1 MAGISVPYRAA
12 RSAWTDFRCTA
23 AACCVSRPAGL
34 RAACSRL
41 FGLIT
46 VCRLFSLIVGGLF
59 SGGGY
64 LPADEPTAA
73 RQVYSEPL
81 LNADQ
86 LSHWSL
92 QPLRQT
98 SPPQVQRDELIRTPL
113 DRFVQ
118 ARLEQR
124 GLSLQPP
131 ASPRELTRRASL
143 VLTGLLPERTWES
156 GAFAQDGFQ
165 ELVRQLLS
173 QTAYG
178 ERWAQH
184 WLDLARFAETD
195 GYEHDKVREDAWKYR
210 DWVITALNDDLPYDR
225 FIRLQ
230 IAGDLLSDNPADAI
244 ATHFCLAGPDMPDI
258 NLQDERR
265 HTLLNEM
272 TSTVGEVVLGLQ
284 LACAQCHDHKYDP
297 ISTADFYRLRGV
309 FEPAVVV
316 KKNVSVSMLDRDQN
330 GDKLNRIMLRGDFRS
345 PGPALHPAPP
355 RCVQWDE
362 SAASVQTDF
371 DRRTL
376 ASWLTSADNPLTARV
391 IVNRVWQQ
399 HFGRGICEAASDFGV
414 MGVDPTH
421 PELLD
426 WLAGWFIENGWSLKK
441 LHAMLLDSAVWQQR
455 SHLADEASSDEQA
468 LWERALQQDPD
479 VRWLSRFPRQ
489 RMEGE
494 VVRDVLLQISG
505 QLNRQ
510 AGGPGVRPPLPAEI
524 RATLLRNQWDVT
536 EETSQHVRRSIYVF
550 ARRNLRYPIFEAFD
564 RPAANLSCSRRS
576 VSTTAPQ
583 SLYLLNSDFSGQ
595 ISRQLAEQVR
605 GRDGASDQVREA
617 FLTILQREPLPQ
629 EQVDAVTFLQQSGDG
644 GLASLCLVLINTSEF
659 IYVD

>member
-1 MAGISVPYRAA
+1 MKMMARQN
-12 RSAWTDFRCTA
+12 RSGSLHRTGQYPLETADNGGRSDSSSPLQFRFRICCLVAWMIGG
-23 AACCVSRPAGL
+23 P
-34 RAACSRL
+34 
-41 FGLIT
+41 
-46 VCRLFSLIVGGLF
+46 VCEQAQVA
-59 SGGGY
+59 
-64 LPADEPTAA
+64 ADEPVHSEST
-73 RQVYSEPL
+73 YSEPIL
-81 LNADQ
+81 DADQ

-92 QPLRQT
+92 QPLRI
-98 SPPQVQRDELIRTPL
+98 SVPPQVQREDLLRTPV

-131 ASPRELTRRASL
+131 ASSRELTRRASL

-156 GAFAQDGFQ
+156 AAFSQQGFQ
-165 ELVRQLLS
+165 EFVRQLLE
-173 QTAYG
+173 QNAYG

-195 GYEHDKVREDAWKYR
+195 GYEHDKVRADAWKYR
-210 DWVITALNDDLPYDR
+210 DWVIRELNKDLPYDR
-225 FIRLQ
+225 FIRMQ
-230 IAGDLLSDNPADAI
+230 IAGDLLSDDPADAI

-272 TSTVGEVVLGLQ
+272 TATVGEVVLGLQ
-284 LACAQCHDHKYDP
+284 FACAQCHDHKYDP

-316 KKNVSVSMLDRDQN
+316 QKNVSVSVLDRSQN
-330 GDKLNRIMLRGDFRS
+330 GEVLNRVMLRGDFRR
-345 PGPALHPAPP
+345 PGPLLQPAPP
-355 RCVQWDE
+355 RCVQWE
-362 SAASVQTDF
+362 PSALGSRNRF
-371 DRRTL
+371 DRQAL
-376 ASWLTSADNPLTARV
+376 AEWLTSAGNPLTARV

-399 HFGRGICEAASDFGV
+399 HFGRGICDAASDLGV

-426 WLAGWFIENGWSLKK
+426 WLANWFMQNGWSLKK
-441 LHAMLLDSAVWQQR
+441 LHALLLDSAVWQQR
-455 SHLADEASSDEQA
+455 SHLDVAATAEEQA
-468 LWERALQQDPD
+468 AWAGSLQEDPAG
-479 VRWLSRFPRQ
+479 VWLSRFPRQ

-494 VVRDVLLQISG
+494 VVRDVLLQVSG

-524 RATLLRNQWDVT
+524 RATLLRDQWQESEDS
-536 EETSQHVRRSIYVF
+536 SQHVRRSIYVF

-564 RPAANLSCSRRS
+564 RPAANLSCSRRA

-583 SLYLLNSDFSGQ
+583 SLYLLNSEFSGQ
-595 ISRQLAEQVR
+595 ISRRIAEIIRRQRSQTEEQV
-605 GRDGASDQVREA
+605 QQA
-617 FLTILQREPLPQ
+617 FLTVLQRAPDERELI
-629 EQVDAVTFLQQSGDG
+629 DAGTFLQQSGSG
-644 GLASLCLVLINTSEF
+644 GLESLCLVLINTSEF